1 MKKIS
6 NLDRLVSAIEKVDFD
21 FSNEQK
27 TTSYKR
33 QNTVK
38 DSVNTKIRS
47 YASELKSKESKFLTK
62 STLDQEKEDKVNW
75 EFNFA
80 KLLQGLRLGN
90 RPKKPTSD
98 PVDSSGLATG
108 VQERTSPTPSQ
119 SSPPRARSE
128 PISRP
133 SIITPKFITADDIR
147 ADAARHGY
155 TLEEAAAAR
164 DRYAS
169 MPKMPDMNEDIDPHT
184 RSSWHPGKQ
193 GFEDLI
199 SRVKQD
205 GQDAHKDLFR
215 WMSNFRAHTIES
227 RRRAGFPLVLSEI
240 PIFDNTLQ
248 QAKLFQ
254 NVKWGKSF
262 TLNNKMFRLLKSV
275 AKIEAQFLRNYI

>member
-6 NLDRLVSAIEKVDFD
+6 NLDRLVSAIEKFDFD

-33 QNTVK
+33 QNTIK
-38 DSVNTKIRS
+38 DSVNTKILS

-75 EFNFA
+75 ELNFA
-80 KLLQGLRLGN
+80 KLMQGLRLGN
-90 RPKKPTSD
+90 SSKKPTSD

-169 MPKMPDMNEDIDPHT
+169 MPKMPDRDEDIDPHT
-184 RSSWHPGKQ
+184 GSPWHPGTQ
-193 GFEDLI
+193 GFNDII
-199 SRVKQD
+199 SRSKRND
-205 GQDAHKDLFR
+205 PDADRELIR
-215 WMSNFRAHTIES
+215 WMANHRAHRIES
-227 RRRAGFPLVLSEI
+227 RIRANLPPSEI
-240 PIFDNTLQ
+240 QLFDNNMG
-248 QAKLFQ
+248 QANFFKD
-254 NVKWGKSF
+254 VKWAKSL
-262 TLNNKMFRLLKSV
+262 TAKNKMFRLLKSV
-275 AKIEAQFLRNYI
+275 AKIEAKFLHNYI